1 MADAQ
6 ELQSKLGINFTNP
19 TLLERAFIHRSYLNE
34 HPKLG
39 LEHNERL
46 EFLGDAVLELVVT
59 DYLYRNYPNPEG
71 DLTNWRSALVKTE
84 SLSDVAEKLELGQ
97 YLKLSRGEAKGN
109 ERSRALI
116 TANCVEA
123 LIGAIYLDQGYEAAQ
138 QFITGHIV
146 SKLTNILKN
155 GTWVDPKSK
164 FQEIAQERE
173 GMTPVYKVLE
183 ESGPDH
189 DKVFVLGVYVG
200 SRLCGQGSGSS
211 KQAAQQV
218 AAANA
223 LKEYVK
229 KQTSKIAGASSLSKV
244 VDAVEKAVDK

>member
-1 MADAQ
+1 MSDLN
-6 ELQSKLGINFTNP
+6 ELQKNLGLEFKDA

-59 DYLYRNYPNPEG
+59 DFLYRNYANPEG

-84 SLSDVAEKLELGQ
+84 SLSATAEALGLGD

-109 ERSRALI
+109 DRSRALI
-116 TANCVEA
+116 SANCVEA
-123 LIGAIYLDQGYEAAQ
+123 IIGAVYLDQGYEAARE
-138 QFITGHIV
+138 FITKHIIAG
-146 SKLTNILKN
+146 LPHILEV
-155 GTWVDPKSK
+155 GSWIDPKSK
-164 FQEIAQERE
+164 FQELSQERQ
-173 GMTPVYKVLE
+173 GQTPVYKVLE

-189 DKVFVLGVYVG
+189 DKVFVVGVYVG
-200 SRLCGQGSGSS
+200 DKLMGKGQGSS

-223 LKEYVK
+223 LEKHHK
-229 KQTSKIAGASSLSKV
+229 SAPAGTQPIPLN
-244 VDAVEKAVDK
+244 